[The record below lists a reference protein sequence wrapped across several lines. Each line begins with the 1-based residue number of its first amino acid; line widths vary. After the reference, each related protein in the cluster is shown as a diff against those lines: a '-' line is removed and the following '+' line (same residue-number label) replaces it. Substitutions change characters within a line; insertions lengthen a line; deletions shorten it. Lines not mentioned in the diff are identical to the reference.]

1 MSKTRN
7 LSDLLDANGDVKSG
21 ALDNVP
27 ASNDASALTTGTLPN
42 ARLSAVPN
50 SALAN
55 SSITINGSATNLGDS
70 ITVASTDASD
80 LTSGTLANARLPANI
95 SDSGTEGTKVA
106 TGTTAQRGSTVGQI
120 RYNTTTNALEY
131 RGSGGF
137 FDIDETPSV
146 TSATSNLIVSA
157 SGGTTT
163 VTVNGDKFVT
173 GMNVKAIGTDNSEI
187 TADSVSIVNRQ
198 QLTAVFTDSNF
209 NNAVEPYG
217 VKVINPNG
225 KTAEIS
231 GQLQVDTAPTFTTAS
246 GNVADIGMSATGT
259 HVTLQ
264 ATDAEGQAITFSE
277 VGNTLLSSANLTINS
292 DGTITGD
299 PTDVVN
305 PTTYNF
311 TARATAGTLTN
322 DRAFNIIVRKDYADV
337 LGYSFVLSNTNG
349 DTSHTINVPS
359 GTKSVAYVASLFF
372 NNGGKQVISPVVGG
386 SSFTQVGGYYSG
398 NSTYGGDSRGF
409 IRNHTLSGNTSFI
422 CRTNNTSGHNYKM
435 GGLFVFFDLE
445 FANTSSIHA
454 SINGNSTGGTINAI
468 TNGTVMAT
476 ACNDGN
482 QQGNFSSFDQYQRS
496 TGDNYRHYTNAY
508 DFISSSEASSSFSVS
523 NGAGNGRSFFA
534 MSFAPSDFTL

>member
-7 LSDLLDANGDVKSG
+7 LSDLLDANGDVKSA

-27 ASNDASALTTGTLPN
+27 PSDDASALTTGTL
-42 ARLSAVPN
+42 
-50 SALAN
+50 
-55 SSITINGSATNLGDS
+55 DS
-70 ITVASTDASD
+70 
-80 LTSGTLANARLPANI
+80 ARLPNNI
-95 SDSGTEGTKVA
+95 SDNGTEGTKIA

-146 TSATSNLIVSA
+146 TSATSDLIVSA

-187 TADSVSIVNRQ
+187 TADSVSVVNRQ

-231 GQLQVDTAPTFTTAS
+231 GQLQVDTAPTFITAS

-259 HVTLQ
+259 HATLQ

-337 LGYSFVLSNTNG
+337 LGYSFVLSNTTGN
-349 DTSHTINVPS
+349 TNHTINVPS
-359 GTKSVAYVASLFF
+359 GTKSIAYVGSLFF
-372 NNGGKQVISPVVGG
+372 NNGGKQVTSPQVSGN
-386 SSFTQVGGYYSG
+386 SFTLVGGYYSG

-409 IRNHTLSGNTSFI
+409 VHNATLSGNTTFT
-422 CRTNNTSGHNYKM
+422 CRNNNTSGQNYKQ

-445 FANTSSIHA
+445 FANIPS
-454 SINGNSTGGTINAI
+454 GGTNIVHDYLSSGSSSGTLDAI

-482 QQGNFSSFDQYQRS
+482 SRGDFTSFDQYQRT